1 MAKINKTIEA
11 DDGENLG
18 KEEHIYMVGI
28 GPMKISVMFSPICS
42 YIEV

>member
-11 DDGENLG
+11 DNGETLR

-28 GPMKISVMFSPICS
+28 GPMEISVMFSPKA
-42 YIEV
+42 EN